1 MFENLPLLPK
11 DPILGLLDQFRA
23 DEKPSKIDLGVGVY
37 QNEKGHTPIMEAI
50 KRAEAMYHREEETKS
65 YIGPAGDAE
74 YSRRINELIYG
85 ELLNARLIDR
95 QRTVQT
101 PGGCGALRL
110 AGDLLKKSN
119 PDTVIWVSDP
129 TWANHIPLFGHAGLE
144 IKQYPYYD
152 PDTKGVR
159 FDAMMECLQNV
170 GKGDVVLLH
179 ACCHNP
185 TGADLNDEQWR
196 AVAEL
201 AQKNGFLPLVDI
213 AYQGF
218 GAGLEEDAYGIRL
231 LAESV
236 PELIVASSCSKN
248 FGLYRERVGAL
259 SILSHAAEQADA
271 TLSQA
276 LALSRGNYSMPPSH
290 GAALVTTV
298 LASPEL
304 DKLWRMELNQM
315 RERMLELRALLVTQL
330 AEKGVTEGFE
340 HINTQRGM
348 FSYLGLPIDKI
359 KQLREEYGVYM
370 TDNSRI
376 NVAGISHRNIDYLSS
391 AIAAVL

>member
-1 MFENLPLLPK
+1 MFEHLSLLQK

-23 DEKPSKIDLGVGVY
+23 DENPNKIDLGVGVY

-50 KRAEAMYHREEETKS
+50 KRAEVLYHRAEETKS
-65 YIGPAGDAE
+65 YIGPAGDAD
-74 YSRRINELIYG
+74 YSRRINELVYG
-85 ELLNARLIDR
+85 EMLNARLIDR
-95 QRTVQT
+95 LRTVQT

-119 PDTVIWVSDP
+119 PDTVLWVSDP
-129 TWANHIPLFGHAGLE
+129 TWANHIPLFGHAGLS

-152 PDTKGVR
+152 ADTKGVR
-159 FDAMMECLQNV
+159 FDAMMTCLQQL

-185 TGADLNDEQWR
+185 TGADLEESQWQ
-196 AVAEL
+196 ALAAL
-201 AQKNGFLPLVDI
+201 AQKNGFMPLVDI

-218 GAGLEEDAYGIRL
+218 GSSLDDDAYGIRL

-259 SILSHAAEQADA
+259 SILSQSSAQADA
-271 TLSQA
+271 AVSQA

-290 GAALVTTV
+290 GAALVSTV

-304 DKLWRMELNQM
+304 DKLWRVELNQM
-315 RERMLELRALLVTQL
+315 RERMLELRALLVSQL
-330 AEKGVTEGFE
+330 ADKGVSEGFE

-348 FSYLGLPIDKI
+348 FSYLGLELDKI
-359 KQLREEYGVYM
+359 TRLREEYGVYM

-391 AIAAVL
+391 AIVSVL